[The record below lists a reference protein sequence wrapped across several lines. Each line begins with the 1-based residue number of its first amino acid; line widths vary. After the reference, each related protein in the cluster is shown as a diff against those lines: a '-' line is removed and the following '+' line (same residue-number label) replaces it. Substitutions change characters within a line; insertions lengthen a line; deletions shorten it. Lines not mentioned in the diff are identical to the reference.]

1 MPSHDSNN
9 ITPLHENI
17 NKSYCAF
24 RIADH
29 LFGVD
34 VLDVREIKTH
44 GDITPI
50 PHASFSILGYLNLRS
65 QINLIVGLRR
75 LCRIDEASLDEKTRI
90 IYFKHIIAEPFGIL
104 VDKIEDICEVA
115 AEDIEFFDSH
125 ISHDDKVD
133 GISQAAEQ
141 GSTFSD
147 IKGFRNTID
156 FEIISGICRL
166 PKELM
171 LILDS
176 HKILGAANKIV
187 A

>member
-1 MPSHDSNN
+1 MPSHD
-9 ITPLHENI
+9 T
-17 NKSYCAF
+17 NKVTTLFGDRKYCAF

-34 VLDVREIKTH
+34 VLDVREIKIR

-50 PHASFSILGYLNLRS
+50 PHSSSAILGYLNLRS
-65 QINLIVGLRR
+65 QINLVIGLRR
-75 LCRIDEASLDEKTRI
+75 LCRIDDGEADDRMRI
-90 IYFKHIIAEPFGIL
+90 IYFKHVIGEPFGIL

-115 AEDIEFFDSH
+115 AEDVESFDGH
-125 ISHDDKVD
+125 LSHDEKKE
-133 GISQAAEQ
+133 GLGQSLEQ
-141 GSTFSD
+141 GVVS
-147 IKGFRNTID
+147 GLRNTID
-156 FEIISGICRL
+156 FSIISGICRL

-176 HKILGAANKIV
+176 RKILDASSKLV